1 MRFFVVGCSFRTAP
15 VGLRERLAFSP
26 TDLVEDH
33 RTLLHIDAV
42 QEGVILSTCNRV
54 EIYSVVTDI
63 RQAALPIRQL
73 LAGRGE
79 MDLAE
84 LEPILYEHADEHAL
98 NHLFRVTSSL
108 DAMVVGE
115 AQIVGQV
122 KEAYAAASDAHAVG
136 PLMNRAMTRAF
147 AAAKRV
153 RNETS
158 IARHPVSV
166 SSVAADL
173 AGRIFGDLTDCSVLV
188 IGAGEMAEL
197 AVQHLM
203 TDGARRVRVVN
214 RTDERAVELAF
225 KLGAKAGRF
234 EDLTGQ
240 LLLADIVITST
251 GSPEPILTRELISRI
266 MRQRKQRPLFI
277 VDIAVPQDV
286 ERDATAL
293 ANVYLFNIDDLEQVV
308 AENVKERR
316 LEGNKAER
324 IIRQEVTRFEE
335 WMRQQE
341 VVPVI
346 KELRKYFRAV
356 ARAEAERTAHALH
369 IENGEQRETLNR
381 MADAIVNKLLHD
393 PSIELKRQATSA
405 DGTFLARATRRLFQ
419 LSSRIGKEG
428 D

>member
-1 MRFFVVGCSFRTAP
+1 VA
-15 VGLRERLAFSP
+15 LRERLAFSR
-26 TDLVEDH
+26 TDLIEDH
-33 RTLLHIDAV
+33 KALLHIDAV

-54 EIYSVVTDI
+54 EIYSLVTDI
-63 RQAALPIRQL
+63 QQAALPIRQF
-73 LAGRGE
+73 LAKRGDV
-79 MDLAE
+79 DLAE
-84 LEPILYEHADEHAL
+84 LEPILYEHADVDAL
-98 NHLFRVTSSL
+98 THLFRVASSL

-122 KEAYAAASDAHAVG
+122 KEAYTAASDAHTVG
-136 PLMNRAMTRAF
+136 ALMNRSMNRAF
-147 AAAKRV
+147 ATAKRV

-173 AGRIFGDLTDCSVLV
+173 AARIFGDMTACAVLV

-251 GSPEPILTRELISRI
+251 GSPEPILSRELLSGI

-286 ERDATAL
+286 ERAVTAL
-293 ANVYLFNIDDLEQVV
+293 ANVYAFNIDDLEQVV
-308 AENVKERR
+308 ANNVRERR
-316 LEGNKAER
+316 QEGNKAER
-324 IIRQEVTRFEE
+324 IIKQEVARFEQ
-335 WMRQQE
+335 WMQQQE
-341 VVPVI
+341 AVPVI
-346 KELRKYFRAV
+346 KELRQHFRAI
-356 ARAEAERTAHALH
+356 ARAEADRTAHALH

-381 MADAIVNKLLHD
+381 MAEAIVNKLLHD

-428 D
+428 E